1 MPEPVENA
9 AAKLEWLAVRAK
21 WLQRDGK
28 IERFVRLER
37 PRFFRLYV
45 RPRGNPRVRL
55 QLEDFHRSLPRGL
68 SRGTVPPGPGQLRQ
82 LRRPALGIRQ
92 GLQRADGGRA
102 PRPAAGR
109 LPCLQEMAGAGA
121 AIPRRRTAAVWRHL
135 ADPVSEHHGR
145 MVSARARRLDP
156 VADGSA
162 KDAQRGRV
170 LLPRRNR
177 AVRARARRGGTGCL
191 HGNLCRGR

>member
-55 QLEDFHRSLPRGL
+55 QLEDLHRSLPRGL
-68 SRGTVPPGPGQLRQ
+68 SRGTVPPGPGQLCQ

-92 GLQRADGGRA
+92 GLQRANGGRA

-109 LPCLQEMAGAGA
+109 FARLQEMAGAGA
-121 AIPRRRTAAVWRHL
+121 AIPWRRSAAIWRHL
-135 ADPVSEHHGR
+135 ADAISEHHGR
-145 MVSARARRLDP
+145 MVSARADRLDP
-156 VADGSA
+156 VARRSA
-162 KDAQRGRV
+162 KDAQRGGV
-170 LLPRRNR
+170 LLPRGNR
-177 AVRARARRGGTGCL
+177 AVRARLRRSGTGCL
-191 HGNLCRGR
+191 HGNLRRGR

>member
-1 MPEPVENA
+1 MPEPVENT

-37 PRFFRLYV
+37 PRFFRLHV

-55 QLEDFHRSLPRGL
+55 QLEDLHRSLPRGL
-68 SRGTVPPGPGQLRQ
+68 SRGTVPPGSGQLCQ

-92 GLQRADGGRA
+92 GLQRTNGGRA

-109 LPCLQEMAGAGA
+109 FARLQEMAGTGA
-121 AIPRRRTAAVWRHL
+121 AIPWRRSATLWRHL
-135 ADPVSEHHGR
+135 ADAVSEHHGR
-145 MVSARARRLDP
+145 MVSARADRLDP
-156 VADGSA
+156 VAGRSA
-162 KDAQRGRV
+162 KDAQRGGV
-170 LLPRRNR
+170 LLPGRNR
-177 AVRARARRGGTGCL
+177 AVRARLRRSGTGCL
-191 HGNLCRGR
+191 HGNLRRGR